1 MVVAMVTT
9 DRRECRWCWMVLTGC
24 VVVEELD
31 LSWRKSCMVPN
42 SERTELIDVS
52 VGGAGWFSPDVLSSR
67 S

>member
-1 MVVAMVTT
+1 
-9 DRRECRWCWMVLTGC
+9 MVLTGC